1 MDISWTWLGIVVLA
15 LIIFACASGF
25 RRGFVK
31 EIVSAFFMII
41 SFLFVWAI
49 NPYVNTF
56 VREYT
61 PVYNIVQSNCQEL
74 VMEQTGS
81 QKALD
86 KEEQTQIMEKMEL
99 PDILKTSL
107 MENNTAETYR
117 YLAVSTF
124 AEYIADSL
132 AVMIVN
138 GISFLLSF
146 IISAI
151 VIRLLSY
158 ILNVLTNLPV
168 IKGVNKIAGGAVGG
182 AKCIIFIWIGFLI
195 LTLLCDTTI
204 GKQGMALVER
214 SISSFVIPR
223 ALKRLLC
230 GACCMPFL
238 TASLFIL
245 LFSF

>member
-41 SFLFVWAI
+41 SFLLVWVI

-168 IKGVNKIAGGAVGG
+168 INGVNKIAGGAVGG

-204 GKQGMALVER
+204 GKQGMTLVEQDTVLNFLYNQNIFVKVFM
-214 SISSFVIPR
+214 SIFY
-223 ALKRLLC
+223 
-230 GACCMPFL
+230 GN
-238 TASLFIL
+238 
-245 LFSF
+245 

>member
-41 SFLFVWAI
+41 SFLLVWVI
-49 NPYVNTF
+49 NP
-56 VREYT
+56 
-61 PVYNIVQSNCQEL
+61 VQSNCQEL

-168 IKGVNKIAGGAVGG
+168 IKGVNKIAGGVVGG

-204 GKQGMALVER
+204 GKQGMALVEQDTVLNFLYNQN
-214 SISSFVIPR
+214 IFV
-223 ALKRLLC
+223 KVFMSVFY
-230 GACCMPFL
+230 GN
-238 TASLFIL
+238 
-245 LFSF
+245 

>member
-41 SFLFVWAI
+41 SFLLVWVI

-86 KEEQTQIMEKMEL
+86 KEEQTQIMEKME
-99 PDILKTSL
+99 
-107 MENNTAETYR
+107 NNTAETYR

-151 VIRLLSY
+151 LIRLLSY

-168 IKGVNKIAGGAVGG
+168 IKGVNKIAGGVVGG

-204 GKQGMALVER
+204 GKQGMALVEQDTVLNFLYNQN
-214 SISSFVIPR
+214 IFV
-223 ALKRLLC
+223 KVFMSVFY
-230 GACCMPFL
+230 GN
-238 TASLFIL
+238 
-245 LFSF
+245 

>member
-41 SFLFVWAI
+41 SFLLVWVI

-74 VMEQTGS
+74 VM
-81 QKALD
+81 
-86 KEEQTQIMEKMEL
+86 
-99 PDILKTSL
+99 
-107 MENNTAETYR
+107 AETYR

-168 IKGVNKIAGGAVGG
+168 IKGVNKIAGGVVGG

-204 GKQGMALVER
+204 GKQGMALVEQDTVLNFLYNQNIFVKVFM
-214 SISSFVIPR
+214 SIFY
-223 ALKRLLC
+223 
-230 GACCMPFL
+230 GN
-238 TASLFIL
+238 
-245 LFSF
+245 